1 MQLLSA
7 LGDRGDTVVLPEVVN
22 ATKSTEEPVRI
33 AALKAIGKLGGASH
47 VGLLVQTAATTKG
60 AEQQA
65 ARESLY
71 RLRGLTLEQ
80 AIKVSALTVDHVI
93 LDSIPRAEPEVKVEL
108 IRGIGQRN
116 VAAGVETLLKTAKD
130 PDRNVRVESLKTLRG
145 IAGPK
150 HVAALVDLLMSAKS
164 DTELREAERA
174 VASASRKAVSESG
187 DVLLEKLAFVKDV
200 KVRCSLLGVLGKIGG
215 SKSLGVLREALEDS
229 DAEVR
234 TAAIRGLC
242 DWPNAEPMAD
252 LLKIVQSSDNKKHRT
267 LALRGYVRLIGLDS
281 DRPTKETIKMYRQAM
296 ALASN
301 VSEKKMVLSGL
312 ANIRS
317 FAALEMAADYLED
330 NALQQEAAAAIVRIA
345 GATFESHPQ
354 QTKLLL
360 RKVVEISKSDS
371 LREWSQEML
380 DEIE

>member
-1 MQLLSA
+1 VVSVSSNAVNESA
-7 LGDRGDTVVLPEVVN
+7 N
-22 ATKSTEEPVRI
+22 
-33 AALKAIGKLGGASH
+33 
-47 VGLLVQTAATTKG
+47 
-60 AEQQA
+60 
-65 ARESLY
+65 
-71 RLRGLTLEQ
+71 
-80 AIKVSALTVDHVI
+80 VI
-93 LDSIPRAEPEVKVEL
+93 LSRL
-108 IRGIGQRN
+108 
-116 VAAGVETLLKTAKD
+116 
-130 PDRNVRVESLKTLRG
+130 
-145 IAGPK
+145 
-150 HVAALVDLLMSAKS
+150 
-164 DTELREAERA
+164 
-174 VASASRKAVSESG
+174 AS
-187 DVLLEKLAFVKDV
+187 VKDV

-252 LLKIVQSSDNKKHRT
+252 LLKIAQSSDNKKHRT

-281 DRPTKETIKMYRQAM
+281 DRPTKETIKMYRQAT
-296 ALASN
+296 ALASS

-330 NALQQEAAAAIVRIA
+330 DALQQEAAAAIVRIA

-371 LREWSQEML
+371 LREWAQEML